1 VGAGLTDAGLEH
13 PHAVAEAHVGDSLVP
28 GWDGG
33 LGTWWLVDPTCDLA
47 VTVLTQ
53 RMSDTAQAPQV
64 HLDIQ
69 TAAYAALG

>member
-1 VGAGLTDAGLEH
+1 MGAGLTDAGLEH
-13 PHAVAEAHVGDSLVP
+13 RHAVAEAHVGDSLVP
-28 GWDGG
+28 GRDGG
-33 LGTWWLVDPTCDLA
+33 LGTSWLVDPTCDLA